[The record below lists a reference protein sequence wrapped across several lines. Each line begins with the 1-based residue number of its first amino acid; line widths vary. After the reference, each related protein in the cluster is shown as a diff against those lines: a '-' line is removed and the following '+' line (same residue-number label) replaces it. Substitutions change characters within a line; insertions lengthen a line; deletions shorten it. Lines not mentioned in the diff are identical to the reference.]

1 MAIEGEK
8 SMSLNVNPLRFAKP
22 YVAGGC
28 IVIGLF
34 CTMAHAADLHQDS
47 IAAAPSSLPAMKPS
61 LLAAAGD
68 FGLKLDFGVASQP
81 DECDETVTAE
91 SPLITAMVA
100 PESAARPE
108 QPSAATA
115 KPTIVAAAR
124 ADQVKSSAPRP
135 TVAAAAPQPQ
145 AAPVPQS
152 PARND
157 SAAAMQWEIALTDKT
172 LNAALA
178 RWAAVAG
185 WQLLWELPVDYAV
198 DAHTTISGSFADAVT
213 AVTRSMETAEIPMK
227 AIFYQGN
234 KVLRIV
240 AKGVE

>member
-1 MAIEGEK
+1 M
-8 SMSLNVNPLRFAKP
+8 F
-22 YVAGGC
+22 
-28 IVIGLF
+28 GLF
-34 CTMAHAADLHQDS
+34 CTMAQAADPGGM
-47 IAAAPSSLPAMKPS
+47 AAGQSSLPAMKPS
-61 LLAAAGD
+61 VIAAAGD
-68 FGLKLDFGVASQP
+68 FGLKLDFGVATQP

-100 PESAARPE
+100 PESAAPQA
-108 QPSAATA
+108 QPSAAPA
-115 KPTIVAAAR
+115 KPAMAAAAR
-124 ADQVKSSAPRP
+124 VDQVKPAMPVP
-135 TVAAAAPQPQ
+135 KVAAVAPAPQPQ
-145 AAPVPQS
+145 AVSVPQI
-152 PARND
+152 PARTD
-157 SAAAMQWEIALTDKT
+157 GASAMKWEIALTDKT

-198 DAHTTISGSFADAVT
+198 DAHTTISGSFTDAVT

>member
-1 MAIEGEK
+1 
-8 SMSLNVNPLRFAKP
+8 MSLNVNPLRFAKP

-28 IVIGLF
+28 IMLGLLG
-34 CTMAHAADLHQDS
+34 TLAHAADLQPS
-47 IAAAPSSLPAMKPS
+47 GTVAASLPAAKPV
-61 LLAAAGD
+61 LVAGAGD
-68 FGLKLDFGVASQP
+68 FGLKLDFGAASQP

-91 SPLITAMVA
+91 SPMITAMVA
-100 PESAARPE
+100 PDSAAAP
-108 QPSAATA
+108 A
-115 KPTIVAAAR
+115 KPVAAAPKPALAGVAR
-124 ADQVKSSAPRP
+124 AEPAKAPIRP
-135 TVAAAAPQPQ
+135 QTIAAAAPAPQPQ
-145 AAPVPQS
+145 LAPQSAAP
-152 PARND
+152 
-157 SAAAMQWEIALTDKT
+157 AAGAPVMQWEIALTDKT

-198 DAHTTISGSFADAVT
+198 DAHTTIPGTFADAVT

>member
-28 IVIGLF
+28 IVFGLF
-34 CTMAHAADLHQDS
+34 CTMAQAADPS
-47 IAAAPSSLPAMKPS
+47 GMAAGQSSLPAMKPS

-100 PESAARPE
+100 PESTARQE
-108 QPSAATA
+108 QPSAVAA
-115 KPTIVAAAR
+115 KPAIVVAAR
-124 ADQVKSSAPRP
+124 ADQGKSSIAAPKV
-135 TVAAAAPQPQ
+135 VAAAPAPQPH
-145 AAPVPQS
+145 AAPAPQT
-152 PARND
+152 PARTD
-157 SAAAMQWEIALTDKT
+157 GAASMQWEIALTDKT

-178 RWAAVAG
+178 RWAATAG

-198 DAHTTISGSFADAVT
+198 DAHTTIPGTFAEAVT
-213 AVTRSMETAEIPMK
+213 AVTKSMETAEIPMK